1 MSNSIA
7 QLINERRKRKGFLGK
22 AWDLAKAGAL
32 GYLGYKAFK
41 NRAAIGDTLTGL
53 KKTVVNPLRHAGLSS
68 KIADAQAM
76 KDAAEAGSQAQS
88 SALTSILNDPN
99 IPADEKAK
107 IVAGMAGPTS
117 TIANVGTKAD
127 DDLKSAEERK
137 KRIKEQNQFMNN
149 ESTDIKNFINELG
162 QKNYSGADKYLKKV
176 VEDKLQTKIAKQI
189 KTQKL
194 Y

>member
-32 GYLGYKAFK
+32 GYLGYKALK
-41 NRAAIGDTLTGL
+41 NRTAIGDTLRGL
-53 KKTVVNPLRHAGLSS
+53 KGKYVTPHQIKGAEAAAYDADLEAKGIQGDIDKQIGDADTPQARAAVGDREQNPNLVARDEAY
-68 KIADAQAM
+68 KKKWDAQ
-76 KDAAEAGSQAQS
+76 GR
-88 SALTSILNDPN
+88 
-99 IPADEKAK
+99 AK
-107 IVAGMAGPTS
+107 
-117 TIANVGTKAD
+117 
-127 DDLKSAEERK
+127 DLKDKQASLNRPVN
-137 KRIKEQNQFMNN
+137 R

>member
-32 GYLGYKAFK
+32 GYLGYKALK
-41 NRAAIGDTLTGL
+41 NRTAIGDTLRGL
-53 KKTVVNPLRHAGLSS
+53 KGKYVTPHQIKG
-68 KIADAQAM
+68 
-76 KDAAEAGSQAQS
+76 AEAA
-88 SALTSILNDPN
+88 AYD
-99 IPADEKAK
+99 ADLEAK
-107 IVAGMAGPTS
+107 GIQGDIDKQIGDADTPEAR
-117 TIANVGTKAD
+117 AAVGD
-127 DDLKSAEERK
+127 R
-137 KRIKEQNQFMNN
+137 EQNPNLDARSDAIRAKKEAIERAKRQQDKQDSLR